1 MKSEVWSLSRFLHTV
16 ICCDLHVMFSEKNH
30 LQFLVGAI
38 FDDSET
44 SFLQF
49 HLQHGEMNPSLQST
63 MAWGLWCHRHSL
75 NTANER
81 GSPLTT
87 PRGPT
92 KHQGVVQD
100 DKMTNPTHTVSVV
113 QKEVWRYCV
122 CMAVIVQITYCI
134 QATTQHQS
142 RSNTSYPITSFVTI
156 SYHTSS
162 PFSIC
167 HLFQTISLLR
177 DGDIHKMVNID
188 FQVFTTVEHAI
199 L

>member
-1 MKSEVWSLSRFLHTV
+1 
-16 ICCDLHVMFSEKNH
+16 MFSEKNH

-49 HLQHGEMNPSLQST
+49 HLHGEMNPSLQST

-122 CMAVIVQITYCI
+122 CMAVIVQITYPGNHPTPIKI
-134 QATTQHQS
+134 QHVLS
-142 RSNTSYPITSFVTI
+142 HHLVCYHFI
-156 SYHTSS
+156 SYLITFFNLPSFPDNF
-162 PFSIC
+162 PFKRWWYSQNGEHWFPGFHNSGTCNIIKRW
-167 HLFQTISLLR
+167 LFEPILL
-177 DGDIHKMVNID
+177 VY
-188 FQVFTTVEHAI
+188 Q
-199 L
+199 